1 MRFRSKNDQRGTGR
15 SGERM
20 GGWGQPGVQEA
31 IPRQGPGFLALLPG
45 AFENVVPEL
54 AQLDAQG
61 VAAMDQGT
69 SQPVPPLLEHP
80 AELLE
85 TDFAPMLSPADRA
98 RVRVPPED
106 EDGGEQARPD
116 FTLHAAWVGTF
127 GDIQAQDP
135 FALAEDEFN
144 LPAEAV
150 EVTEHGAGQFSGGGA
165 CGPKEASRP
174 TPRRRLWGCVPVCAG
189 IRADRPAAGRHSPGS
204 SERPPLAPAQSGARL
219 GRSRAGPIGLALGSW
234 PPAPGPDPGAGASPS
249 VLTATS

>member
-1 MRFRSKNDQRGTGR
+1 MGAMRFRSKNDQRCSGR

-31 IPRQGPGFLALLPG
+31 IPRQSAGFLALLPG

-69 SQPVPPLLEHP
+69 SQSVPPLLEHP

-85 TDFAPMLSPADRA
+85 TDFAAMLLPAERA

-106 EDGGEQARPD
+106 EDGGEQACPD
-116 FTLHAAWVGTF
+116 FTLHAARVGTF

-150 EVTEHGAGQFSGGGA
+150 EVTEHGAGQFSGGRMGDQDEPAGQLQGGGCGGA
-165 CGPKEASRP
+165 SLFALGFAQTGPLPAGTLRAQAKGHHSHRSKAVRVLAAVE
-174 TPRRRLWGCVPVCAG
+174 LVPL
-189 IRADRPAAGRHSPGS
+189 D
-204 SERPPLAPAQSGARL
+204 LRL
-219 GRSRAGPIGLALGSW
+219 GAGCQRLGQIQAQEQARRS
-234 PPAPGPDPGAGASPS
+234 
-249 VLTATS
+249 

>member
-106 EDGGEQARPD
+106 EDCGKQACPD
-116 FTLHAAWVGTF
+116 FTLHAARVGTF

-135 FALAEDEFN
+135 FALTEDEFN

-150 EVTEHGAGQFSGGGA
+150 EVTEYGAGQFSGGRMGDQDEPAGQLQGGGCGGA
-165 CGPKEASRP
+165 SLFVLGCAQTGPLPAGTLRAQAKGHHSHRP
-174 TPRRRLWGCVPVCAG
+174 K
-189 IRADRPAAGRHSPGS
+189 ADRK
-204 SERPPLAPAQSGARL
+204 
-219 GRSRAGPIGLALGSW
+219 
-234 PPAPGPDPGAGASPS
+234 S
-249 VLTATS
+249 VV

>member
-1 MRFRSKNDQRGTGR
+1 MRSGSKNDQRGSGR
-15 SGERM
+15 SVQGT
-20 GGWGQPGVQEA
+20 GGWGQPSVQEA

-61 VAAMDQGT
+61 VAAVDQDT

-85 TDFAPMLSPADRA
+85 TDFAAMLLPADRA

-106 EDGGEQARPD
+106 EDCGEEACPD
-116 FTLHAAWVGTF
+116 FTLHAARVGTF
-127 GDIQAQDP
+127 GDIQAQGP

-150 EVTEHGAGQFSGGGA
+150 EVRPCLRWDSRRPARCRPALSGLKRKA
-165 CGPKEASRP
+165 TTRTGPKR
-174 TPRRRLWGCVPVCAG
+174 CA
-189 IRADRPAAGRHSPGS
+189 
-204 SERPPLAPAQSGARL
+204 
-219 GRSRAGPIGLALGSW
+219 SW
-234 PPAPGPDPGAGASPS
+234 PQ
-249 VLTATS
+249 

>member
-1 MRFRSKNDQRGTGR
+1 MRSGSKNDQRGSGR
-15 SGERM
+15 SVQGT
-20 GGWGQPGVQEA
+20 GGWGQPSVQEA

-61 VAAMDQGT
+61 VAAVDQDT

-85 TDFAPMLSPADRA
+85 TDFAAMLLPADRA

-106 EDGGEQARPD
+106 EDCGEEACPD
-116 FTLHAAWVGTF
+116 FTLHAARVGTF

-150 EVTEHGAGQFSGGGA
+150 EVTEHGAGQFSGGRIWGQDEPARQLPGGGCGGA
-165 CGPKEASRP
+165 SLFALGFAQTGPLSARTLRAQAKGHHSHRP
-174 TPRRRLWGCVPVCAG
+174 KAVRVLAAVELVPLDLRLG
-189 IRADRPAAGRHSPGS
+189 AGRQLLGQIQ
-204 SERPPLAPAQSGARL
+204 AQEQAR
-219 GRSRAGPIGLALGSW
+219 RS
-234 PPAPGPDPGAGASPS
+234 
-249 VLTATS
+249 